1 MNLNLQSTKYLN
13 KTHLKLNLLKFS
25 KLLASTIL
33 FWSFAFCLF
42 IFIRY
47 HALGEEEGIDN
58 GESLIKEILY
68 LGFILGG
75 IIGTL
80 FAVVEFLFDNYLSKN
95 LSLGFVLL
103 QKSFIYLVGLILALT
118 YVFSLVEA
126 TMDLNLDND
135 ELGWWQTNQVFWL
148 VVVYFIIWSLIF
160 SFLKI
165 ANDKFGNGVFFNFLI
180 GKYRKPREEKRIFMF
195 LDLQSSTTIAEQLGH
210 YKYSELIQDC
220 FFDLNRIVGKYNAQ
234 IYQYVGDEAVLSWDY
249 KNGVKQ
255 NNCLEIFF
263 HFENRLNKRAR
274 YYTKKYGLTPTFKA
288 GVHGG
293 KLIVTEVGTVKKEIA
308 YHGDVINTTARI
320 QDECNKY
327 KEFLLCSNELL
338 EELSLSH
345 KLSQTFIGDLQLK
358 GKEDRL
364 KISAIHKK

>member
-1 MNLNLQSTKYLN
+1 MKPNFI
-13 KTHLKLNLLKFS
+13 KFF
-25 KLLASTIL
+25 KLLSATIL

-68 LGFILGG
+68 LGVILGS

-80 FAVVEFLFDNYLSKN
+80 FAVVEYLYDNYLSKN
-95 LSLGFVLL
+95 LSLGVVLL
-103 QKSFIYLVGLILALT
+103 QKSIIYLIGLIAALS
-118 YVFSLVEA
+118 YVFRLVEA

-135 ELGWWQTNQVFWL
+135 EIGWWQTNQVFWL
-148 VVVYFIIWSLIF
+148 VVAYFIIWSLIF
-160 SFLKI
+160 SFFKI
-165 ANDKFGNGVFFNFLI
+165 ANDKFGSGVFFNFLI
-180 GKYRKPREEKRIFMF
+180 GKYRKPREEKRVFMF
-195 LDLQSSTTIAEQLGH
+195 LDLQASTTIAEKLGH
-210 YKYSELIQDC
+210 FKYSELIQDC

-249 KNGVKQ
+249 KNGIKN

-263 HFENRLNKRAR
+263 HFDHRIEKRAK

-293 KLIVTEVGTVKKEIA
+293 KLIVTEVGSVKKEIA

-320 QDECNKY
+320 QGECNKY
-327 KEFLLCSNELL
+327 KEYLLCSNELL
-338 EELSLSH
+338 VDLILSD
-345 KLSQTFIGDLQLK
+345 KLSTRFIGDLQLK
-358 GKEDRL
+358 GKEETL
-364 KISAIHKK
+364 KISAVHKK